1 MLKTRI
7 WFCSLLSHF
16 SHLRLFVTLWTVA
29 HQVPLSMGFSR
40 QVYWS
45 GLSCPPPGDHS
56 DPGIEMESPM
66 SPTLA
71 GRFSTTSATWEAR
84 LQLSNSYLIWV
95 IWSKESEGRRAEF
108 ETSDP
113 AFQLRAFQESST
125 SGKCSL
131 TPKTDSALSPVL
143 GTNSYIS
150 CYIAVNKPLSFTDS
164 ELWGQG
170 PHSSPHASIVPVSAH
185 PGPCCPQNTQGH
197 VWFVREASPFDFN
210 NVWM

>member
-7 WFCSLLSHF
+7 RFCSLLSHF

-29 HQVPLSMGFSR
+29 HQAPLSMGFSR
-40 QVYWS
+40 EVYWS

-56 DPGIEMESPM
+56 DPGIEMEFPM

-71 GRFSTTSATWEAR
+71 GRFSTTSATWKAR

-95 IWSKESEGRRAEF
+95 IWSKESQGRRAEF

-143 GTNSYIS
+143 GTNSYFLF
-150 CYIAVNKPLSFTDS
+150 Y
-164 ELWGQG
+164 
-170 PHSSPHASIVPVSAH
+170 
-185 PGPCCPQNTQGH
+185 CC
-197 VWFVREASPFDFN
+197 
-210 NVWM
+210 